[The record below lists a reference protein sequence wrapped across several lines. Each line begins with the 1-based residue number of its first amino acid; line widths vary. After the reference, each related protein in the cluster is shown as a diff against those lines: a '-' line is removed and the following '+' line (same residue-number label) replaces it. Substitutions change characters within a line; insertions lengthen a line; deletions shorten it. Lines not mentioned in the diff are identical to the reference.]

1 MYQGGGT
8 ESGEMRWN
16 MDQWRA
22 NASGRA
28 CKRKWVG
35 ARDAMRRDVKG
46 LDARVV
52 EIRVVDG
59 KVAREHCVGLAHYA
73 VPIMGRQ

>member
-1 MYQGGGT
+1 M
-8 ESGEMRWN
+8 
-16 MDQWRA
+16 
-22 NASGRA
+22 A

-35 ARDAMRRDVKG
+35 ARDAMRRDVRG